1 MPRSVALTQ
10 RLQQAAE
17 ANSETEVQ
25 LRADAAVPYGQVVQ
39 IMGLA
44 QQAGLNKIGF
54 VALQPEK

>member
-1 MPRSVALTQ
+1 MTQ
-10 RLQQAAE
+10 RLQQTAQ

-25 LRADAAVPYGQVVQ
+25 LRADVAVPYGEVVQ